1 MKLKSLHIII
11 STHFKSSFQ
20 IIHSV
25 STLLGGPMTI
35 ACWQNAAKLLLQQN
49 VCTSACPKLD
59 SLHVS
64 LLRQFASKHLER
76 GLRLSVRGAL
86 QYFVR
91 LVRKRYGWW
100 RNAAAVRTPWRTV
113 TGPGGTFTGP
123 EILHNLIRSPAL
135 NISEARKWSY
145 ETCLSSWLDKNAIIS
160 IIGTS

>member
-35 ACWQNAAKLLLQQN
+35 ACWQTAAKLAP
-49 VCTSACPKLD
+49 SAKC
-59 SLHVS
+59 LHVQS
-64 LLRQFASKHLER
+64 LIHFMSPYLLLRQFASKHLER
-76 GLRLSVRGAL
+76 GLRLSVRRAL

-113 TGPGGTFTGP
+113 TGPGGTFAGP
-123 EILHNLIRSPAL
+123 EILHNA
-135 NISEARKWSY
+135 
-145 ETCLSSWLDKNAIIS
+145 S
-160 IIGTS
+160 IWVFEKDENGCMRHVWAPDWAKMP